1 MQGISRGIFDSC
13 TGVVYKLPE
22 SLPFHNIFLPENS
35 RKYRGLFTTRSKTSS
50 VAKKAEAR

>member
-1 MQGISRGIFDSC
+1 MQGISRGIFDSY
-13 TGVVYKLPE
+13 TGVVYKLPK